1 MTMTARIRPCRKSM
15 IWLPVVVILP
25 SRRVDVSVQLTNSGL
40 NGNQR
45 DELGE
50 ESCALR
56 ASSRAARWS
65 LLQARAA
72 AIRVSRLRPN
82 GVSSYSTRGGF
93 SSYAVCVTKP
103 SRCWLMLTP
112 PALLERGGPRTG
124 GYQIGGETVPQS
136 TSAHLSYAD
145 LAVAVIDEIDTPR
158 HHRTRISIF
167 N

>member
-1 MTMTARIRPCRKSM
+1 
-15 IWLPVVVILP
+15 
-25 SRRVDVSVQLTNSGL
+25 
-40 NGNQR
+40 
-45 DELGE
+45 
-50 ESCALR
+50 
-56 ASSRAARWS
+56 
-65 LLQARAA
+65 
-72 AIRVSRLRPN
+72 
-82 GVSSYSTRGGF
+82 
-93 SSYAVCVTKP
+93 
-103 SRCWLMLTP
+103 MLTP